1 MGSLA
6 NKSVLVTGGSRGIGA
21 GVVRTAMKEG
31 ANVAFTYL
39 NSTEEAEALLAEMT
53 RQYPDQCCL
62 ARPCDVT
69 DEKAMEKM
77 IKALAVDFKP
87 VDALVNNAGITRDT
101 VLARMSR
108 EQWDSVV
115 NTNLGSLFNATKPLV
130 LEMVKRRSG
139 VIVNLSSIAGVYG
152 NGGQTN
158 YAAAKAGV
166 IGFTKALSAEVAPY
180 NVRVNAVAPGYIQ
193 TDMIGIMDHDT
204 LNYVRDRIN
213 LRRLG
218 TVDDVAPVVCFLISD
233 AASYI
238 TGQVIQ
244 VDGGI
249 TL

>member
-1 MGSLA
+1 MGILA

-21 GVVRTAMKEG
+21 AVVRTAMKEG
-31 ANVAFTYL
+31 AHVAFTYL

-53 RQYPDQCCL
+53 REHPDQCCL
-62 ARPCDVT
+62 ARQCDVT
-69 DEKAMEKM
+69 DAEAMEKM
-77 IKALAVDFKP
+77 IQGLAADFKP

-108 EQWDSVV
+108 EQWDSVIS
-115 NTNLGSLFNATKPLV
+115 TNLGSLFNATKPLV

-139 VIVNLSSIAGVYG
+139 AIVNLSSAVGVYG
-152 NGGQTN
+152 NSGQTN

-180 NVRVNAVAPGYIQ
+180 NVRVNAVAPGYIH
-193 TDMIGIMDHDT
+193 TDMIAIMDHDT
-204 LNYVRDRIN
+204 LTYVRDRVN

-233 AASYI
+233 NSSYI

-249 TL
+249 TM

>member
-69 DEKAMEKM
+69 DEQAMEKM

-115 NTNLGSLFNATKPLV
+115 GTNLGSLFNATKPLV

-152 NGGQTN
+152 NSGQTN

-218 TVDDVAPVVCFLISD
+218 TVDDVAPLVCFLISD